1 MGRAVSRPGY
11 IPPDASAPTKLELFS
26 WCMYDFANSAFPT
39 IITMVAYAVY
49 FTQVVAGGR
58 PDATLLWSVAISIS
72 MILIGVVSP
81 LIGAMADSA
90 ASKKMWVFVFTVMCI
105 VPTALLFFVGPG
117 DIVSGTVLFIIA
129 NIGFA
134 GGNGIYNGFLPELTG
149 HGNVGRL
156 SGYGYALGYLGGLIA
171 LVVCLPLLSGGMEP
185 EHRTA
190 FKLSFVVTAVFFA
203 VFSAPF
209 FLWLKE
215 RAVPQQTGGVSVLRA
230 GYERLSATFRRVRS
244 LSELFKF
251 LAAFLLYND
260 GIETVI
266 YFSTIFAVSEFQFTM
281 GDAVVLFIA
290 VQGTA
295 LVGSIL
301 FGHVTDRIGS
311 KPTIVITLLLWC
323 VVVLAAFLATTRAQ
337 FWVIALTA
345 GIGLGSNQAASRGL
359 MRLFVPEGR
368 DAEFYAFFS
377 VMGKFSALLG
387 PMVFGLVAT
396 ATGSQRKG
404 VLSVLFFFAL
414 GLLVLLTVD
423 VEKGRLAARN
433 AVAADAS

>member
-1 MGRAVSRPGY
+1 
-11 IPPDASAPTKLELFS
+11 
-26 WCMYDFANSAFPT
+26 MYDFANSAFPT
-39 IITMVAYAVY
+39 LITMVAYAVY

-58 PDATLLWSVAISIS
+58 SDATLLWSVAISVS
-72 MILIGVVSP
+72 MILVGIVSP
-81 LIGAMADSA
+81 LVGAMADSA
-90 ASKKMWVFVFTVMCI
+90 ATKKWWVFVFTVMCV

-134 GGNGIYNGFLPELTG
+134 GGNGIYNGFLPELSG
-149 HGNVGRL
+149 HDNVGRL

-171 LVVCLPLLSGGMEP
+171 LVICLPLLSGGLGP
-185 EHRTA
+185 EHRIS

-209 FLWLKE
+209 FFWLKE
-215 RAVPQQTGGVSVLRA
+215 RAVAQVRPEGVSLARV
-230 GYERLSATFRRVRS
+230 GYARLSATFHRVRS

-251 LAAFLLYND
+251 LLAFLLYND

-266 YFSTIFAVSEFQFTM
+266 YFSTIFAVSEFKFSM
-281 GDAVVLFIA
+281 GDAVYLFIA
-290 VQGTA
+290 VQATA

-311 KPTIVITLLLWC
+311 KPTIIITLVLWC
-323 VVVLAAFLATTRAQ
+323 AVVLAAYLATTKGQ
-337 FWVIALTA
+337 FWIIALTA

-359 MRLFVPEGR
+359 MRLFVPEGH
-368 DAEFYAFFS
+368 DAEFYSFFS

-387 PMVFGLVAT
+387 PMVYGLVAT
-396 ATGSQRKG
+396 AAGSQR
-404 VLSVLFFFAL
+404 VAILSVLFFFAV
-414 GLLVLLTVD
+414 GLFVLLTVD
-423 VEKGRLAARN
+423 VAKGREAARKLTP
-433 AVAADAS
+433 AAQADTLTYLSS